1 MRTFIRRWE
10 RLRVRAVTIDT
21 TVTMYTTQWCAF
33 CRRLKSQLNRDGIE
47 VAEVDIERDEA
58 RQLRDKRQRWQHD
71 RPTVVFDGTAMTNPS
86 APRSRKAARARRELM
101 SGRHDRSLDARA
113 PPYGPCCPQPALDL
127 PRAPQT
133 RKVQASA
140 V

>member
-1 MRTFIRRWE
+1 MSE
-10 RLRVRAVTIDT
+10 PVTMDT

-33 CRRLKSQLNRDGIE
+33 CRRLKSQLTRDGIE

-58 RQLRDKRQRWQHD
+58 AASFVISVNGGNMTVPDRCILRR
-71 RPTVVFDGTAMTNPS
+71 DGDDEPIGG
-86 APRSRKAARARRELM
+86 PGQGKAARARRELM
-101 SGRHDRSLDARA
+101 SGRHDRSNADARVRA
-113 PPYGPCCPQPALDL
+113 GVLCCPQTA
-127 PRAPQT
+127 PRHRPRTPQA